1 MYGPIDPTNLVE
13 MMSEVAASA
22 SERLV
27 PRPFRG
33 MVDRTLVDV
42 ACVAGGG
49 VAPVADHLRVDVPA
63 VDAWRQVGVP
73 PEFRARLTAIAM
85 TPSIPGLPRYARAA

>member
-1 MYGPIDPTNLVE
+1 MNNQHDPMDLVG

-27 PRPFRG
+27 PRPLRCV
-33 MVDRTLVDV
+33 VDRTLVEV
-42 ACVAGGG
+42 ALVAGGG
-49 VAPVADHLRVDVPA
+49 MAPVAEHLRVDAPA
-63 VDAWRQVGVP
+63 VDAWRQIGVP

-85 TPSIPGLPRYARAA
+85 RPSLQWGRAA